1 MDSMDVYSL
10 LDVVWTIMIGHMAI
24 GFVWAHVPALSQ
36 LYVKTA
42 AAYAAAAMEN
52 HSVALASETG
62 LGDEHLKTCAELA
75 RQAVLRA
82 DFSLDYYENQR
93 KHFANLLWVTELRWT
108 LECLRGM
115 KRLGESANG
124 AKKRATEEKSGA

>member
-10 LDVVWTIMIGHMAI
+10 LDVVWTVLVGHMVI

-42 AAYAAAAMEN
+42 TAYAAAAMEN
-52 HSVALASETG
+52 YSVALVSETG
-62 LGDEHLKTCAELA
+62 LGDDHLRTCAELA

-82 DFSLDYYENQR
+82 DLSLDYYENQR

-108 LECLRGM
+108 FECLKGLE
-115 KRLGESANG
+115 RLDKSADEV
-124 AKKRATEEKSGA
+124 KKRAAKEKSGA

>member
-10 LDVVWTIMIGHMAI
+10 LDVVWTVLIGHLAI
-24 GFVWAHVPALSQ
+24 GFVWAHVPTLSQ

-52 HSVALASETG
+52 YSVALVSETG
-62 LGDEHLKTCAELA
+62 LGSEHLKTCAELA

-82 DFSLDYYENQR
+82 DFSLDYYANQR

-108 LECLRGM
+108 LECL
-115 KRLGESANG
+115 KSIERLDKSADE
-124 AKKRATEEKSGA
+124 AKKRAAEEKSGA

>member
-1 MDSMDVYSL
+1 MDSIDVYSF
-10 LDVVWTIMIGHMAI
+10 LDVVWTVLIGHMAI

-52 HSVALASETG
+52 YSVALVSEAG
-62 LGDEHLKTCAELA
+62 LGDDHLRTCAELA

-82 DFSLDYYENQR
+82 DFSLDYYANQR

-108 LECLRGM
+108 FECL
-115 KRLGESANG
+115 KSIERLDKSANE
-124 AKKRATEEKSGA
+124 ARKRATEEKSGA